1 VKGKVG
7 EEIGIS
13 NPGYWGID
21 ILPQTY
27 KGSFWAFGD
36 YRGDFKAALRSAS
49 SGEIL
54 TSVNIPSHSNT
65 RGWTKHEFVLDS
77 DIAAGYKTN
86 FTLTFVAKSRHQALN
101 FNLISLFPPTYN
113 NRENGLRRD
122 LMQSLKD
129 LNPSFMRIPG
139 GNNLQGKVPGSRW
152 KWNETIGDLI
162 DRSGR
167 TGAWRYYNTDG
178 LGLIEYMLVSNLTT
192 TAP

>member
-1 VKGKVG
+1 MKGKVG

-13 NPGYWGID
+13 NPGYCGID
-21 ILPQTY
+21 VLPQTY
-27 KGSFWAFGD
+27 KGSFWVFGD
-36 YRGDFKAALRSAS
+36 YRGDFKVALRSAS

-65 RGWTKHEFVLDS
+65 HAWTKHEFVLDS
-77 DIAAGYKTN
+77 NITAGYKTN
-86 FTLTFVAKSRHQALN
+86 FTLTFVAKSSRQVLN

-139 GNNLQGKVPGSRW
+139 GNNLQGEVPGSRW
-152 KWNETIGDLI
+152 KWNEIIGDLV
-162 DRSGR
+162 DRPGR

-178 LGLIEYMLVSNLTT
+178 LGLIEYMLVSNLIT